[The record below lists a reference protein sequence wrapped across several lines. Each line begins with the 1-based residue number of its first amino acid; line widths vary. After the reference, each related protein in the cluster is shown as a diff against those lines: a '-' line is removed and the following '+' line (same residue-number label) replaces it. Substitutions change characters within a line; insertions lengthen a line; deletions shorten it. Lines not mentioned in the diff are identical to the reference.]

1 MAVAGVQHHWAVT
14 RGNNPDTKPYYCPL
28 HESRHF
34 AAVTLY
40 QRLIQP
46 VPDNASDYWTRLADM
61 AVVIPEQEASFFYQ
75 LSLLAQATWT
85 PVDHDTD
92 LDAILAKARTELA
105 THPTP
110 TISGDHAAPRV
121 LGRPAITTTP
131 TLTNIKTQGTWAVT
145 LETDDPNDGVDD
157 IWVSPIYADEPPTT
171 YTQARDRYLT
181 VAKDLNRVVPPDPE
195 PTTGIRFWYTLE
207 TSASTP
213 WYPDDINIDPT
224 QAINQLYNQL
234 TQ

>member
-1 MAVAGVQHHWAVT
+1 MTEDPAHAPLTEAEQAYYNQLDEDVTAGRIPT
-14 RGNNPDTKPYYCPL
+14 IGRGTHRDG
-28 HESRHF
+28 SR
-34 AAVTLY
+34 
-40 QRLIQP
+40 I
-46 VPDNASDYWTRLADM
+46 S
-61 AVVIPEQEASFFYQ
+61 
-75 LSLLAQATWT
+75 
-85 PVDHDTD
+85 DTD
-92 LDAILAKARTELA
+92 LDAILTKARTELA

-110 TISGDHAAPRV
+110 TITGDHCDPRV
-121 LGRPAITTTP
+121 LGRPAISTTP

-171 YTQARDRYLT
+171 YAQARDRYLT

-224 QAINQLYNQL
+224 QAINQLYDQL

>member
-92 LDAILAKARTELA
+92 LDAI
-105 THPTP
+105 
-110 TISGDHAAPRV
+110 
-121 LGRPAITTTP
+121 
-131 TLTNIKTQGTWAVT
+131 GT
-145 LETDDPNDGVDD
+145 
-157 IWVSPIYADEPPTT
+157 
-171 YTQARDRYLT
+171 
-181 VAKDLNRVVPPDPE
+181 
-195 PTTGIRFWYTLE
+195 
-207 TSASTP
+207 
-213 WYPDDINIDPT
+213 
-224 QAINQLYNQL
+224 
-234 TQ
+234 

>member
-14 RGNNPDTKPYYCPL
+14 RGNNPDDRPYYCPL
-28 HESRHF
+28 HEARHG
-34 AAVTLY
+34 AAVALY
-40 QRLIQP
+40 QRLLQP
-46 VPDNASDYWTRLADM
+46 IPDDASDYWTRLADM

-92 LDAILAKARTELA
+92 LDAILTKARTELT

-110 TISGDHAAPRV
+110 TITGDHCDPRV

-157 IWVSPIYADEPPTT
+157 IWVSPIYADETPTT
-171 YTQARDRYLT
+171 YAQARDRYLT

-195 PTTGIRFWYTLE
+195 PTTGIRLWYTLE

-224 QAINQLYNQL
+224 QAINQLYDQL
-234 TQ
+234 T